1 LHLFVKTLN
10 GFSGKFLKELGGLGI
25 VTINSGSILDVRNL
39 GKTYGGVRAVND
51 VSFKVKK
58 GEIVG
63 IIGPNGAGKTTAF
76 NVIAGA
82 EKPSSGEVF
91 LEGANVTAR
100 STEQLYHLGLAR
112 TFQLSHEYP
121 KMTALENLMVASKSQ
136 HGENIFMNW
145 LYPKLVYERE
155 AEVVQ
160 KASET
165 LEFLGL
171 MHVSHELAGNLSG
184 GQKKLLELGRTM
196 MADAKLIL
204 LDEPGAGVN
213 PTLMQKIGDM
223 ITDLNENRG
232 YTFCLIEH
240 DMQLIERL
248 CHRIIVLAEGQIL
261 LEGSMEDVRNDP
273 QVVDAYF
280 GSSEA

>member
-1 LHLFVKTLN
+1 LLKTLD
-10 GFSGKFLKELGGLGI
+10 GLSGKFLKELGGLGI

>member
-1 LHLFVKTLN
+1 LLKTLN

>member
-1 LHLFVKTLN
+1 LLKTLN

-196 MADAKLIL
+196 MADAKLSL

>member
-1 LHLFVKTLN
+1 
-10 GFSGKFLKELGGLGI
+10 
-25 VTINSGSILDVRNL
+25 
-39 GKTYGGVRAVND
+39 
-51 VSFKVKK
+51 
-58 GEIVG
+58 
-63 IIGPNGAGKTTAF
+63 
-76 NVIAGA
+76 
-82 EKPSSGEVF
+82 
-91 LEGANVTAR
+91 
-100 STEQLYHLGLAR
+100 
-112 TFQLSHEYP
+112 
-121 KMTALENLMVASKSQ
+121 
-136 HGENIFMNW
+136 
-145 LYPKLVYERE
+145 
-155 AEVVQ
+155 
-160 KASET
+160 
-165 LEFLGL
+165 
-171 MHVSHELAGNLSG
+171 
-184 GQKKLLELGRTM
+184 
-196 MADAKLIL
+196 L

>member
-1 LHLFVKTLN
+1 
-10 GFSGKFLKELGGLGI
+10 
-25 VTINSGSILDVRNL
+25 
-39 GKTYGGVRAVND
+39 
-51 VSFKVKK
+51 
-58 GEIVG
+58 
-63 IIGPNGAGKTTAF
+63 
-76 NVIAGA
+76 
-82 EKPSSGEVF
+82 
-91 LEGANVTAR
+91 
-100 STEQLYHLGLAR
+100 
-112 TFQLSHEYP
+112 
-121 KMTALENLMVASKSQ
+121 
-136 HGENIFMNW
+136 MNW

>member
-1 LHLFVKTLN
+1 LLKTLN
-10 GFSGKFLKELGGLGI
+10 GLSVKFLKELGGLGI

-63 IIGPNGAGKTTAF
+63 VIGPNGAGKTTAF

-160 KASET
+160 EASET

>member
-1 LHLFVKTLN
+1 MVTLN
-10 GFSGKFLKELGGLGI
+10 
-25 VTINSGSILDVRNL
+25 NAPILDVRNL
-39 GKTYGGVRAVND
+39 GKTYGGLRAVDN
-51 VSFKVKK
+51 VSFQVKK

-63 IIGPNGAGKTTAF
+63 IIGPNGAGKTTTF

-82 EKPSSGEVF
+82 EKANSGEVF
-91 LEGANVTAR
+91 LEGAKVTGR
-100 STEQLYHLGLAR
+100 PTEQLYHLGLAR

-145 LYPKLVYERE
+145 MYPKLVNERE

-160 KASET
+160 KAGET

-171 MHVSHELAGNLSG
+171 TNVTHELAGNLSG

-196 MADAKLIL
+196 MAEAKLIL

-213 PTLMQKIGDM
+213 PTLMRKIGDM

-240 DMQLIERL
+240 DMQLVERL
-248 CHRIIVLAEGQIL
+248 CHRIIVLAEGRIL
-261 LEGSMEDVRNDP
+261 LEGSMEDVRNDS

-280 GSSEA
+280 GSSEV